1 MQPGIQASTHTPLT
15 TADQAGS
22 RSQLMLIVAI
32 ILVAIDLRPGITAIG
47 PVLPTII
54 DEFRLSHT
62 VASLMTAIP
71 DLLMGTLAL
80 PTPWLVRRFG
90 VNPVLQL
97 ALGLLCIAMIARAF
111 SPNTATLLGSTVG
124 VGAGIAIAGALFAG
138 LIKTRFATR
147 VAFIMGLYA
156 TAISIGSALSAGT
169 TGWLAQTAGLGW
181 RTSTGIW
188 SIFGVVAMLAWWFAT
203 RHEHKVVSTA
213 PATAIF
219 AGLPFRN
226 RTAWLIALYFAGVN
240 FLFYSIL
247 TWTAPMYQERGLS
260 SATAGLVLASFT
272 IAFMFSSPLVGIFSK
287 KTDRRLWLAA
297 SAAVTAA
304 GLIGIAALPDAL
316 PFVWLPLCALGLGAA
331 FTLAMTLPLDNTRT
345 ADEANRWNAFNLTVG
360 YLIAAAGPLL
370 TGFLRDVTGS
380 FTAPFALLV
389 GVAALMLAATPFL
402 KPHAHRIEGETM
414 AG

>member
-1 MQPGIQASTHTPLT
+1 MPPDIHISSPTSSASDTQIGT
-15 TADQAGS
+15 

-54 DEFRLSHT
+54 DEFGLSHT
-62 VASLMTAIP
+62 VASLMTSIP

-80 PTPWLVRRFG
+80 PTPWLVRRYG
-90 VNPVLQL
+90 VNPVLQV
-97 ALGLLCIAMIARAF
+97 ALGILCIAMVARAF

-124 VGAGIAIAGALFAG
+124 VGAGIAVAGALFAG

-147 VAFIMGLYA
+147 VAFVMGLYT

-188 SIFGVVAMLAWWFAT
+188 SILGIVAMIAWWFAT
-203 RHEHKVVSTA
+203 RHESRVVGTA
-213 PATAIF
+213 PAASIF
-219 AGLPFRN
+219 GGLPFRN

-247 TWTAPMYQERGLS
+247 TWTAPMYQEIGLS

-287 KTDRRLWLAA
+287 STDRRLWLAG
-297 SAAVTAA
+297 SAVVTTI
-304 GLIGIAALPDAL
+304 GLTGIVMSPNAL

-345 ADEANRWNAFNLTVG
+345 ADEANRWNAFNLTIG
-360 YLIAAAGPLL
+360 YLIAATGPLL

-380 FTAPFALLV
+380 FTVPFALLV
-389 GVAALMLAATPFL
+389 GVALTMLAAAPFL
-402 KPHAHRIEGETM
+402 KPHAHRP
-414 AG
+414 

>member
-1 MQPGIQASTHTPLT
+1 MPSDTQSSTHASAVASGQTGT
-15 TADQAGS
+15 
-22 RSQLMLIVAI
+22 RSQLLLIAAI

-62 VASLMTAIP
+62 VASLMTSIP

-90 VNPVLQL
+90 INPVLQL
-97 ALGLLCIAMIARAF
+97 ALGVLCIAMIARAF

-124 VGAGIAIAGALFAG
+124 VGAGIAIAGALFGG

-147 VAFIMGLYA
+147 VAFIMGLYT
-156 TAISIGSALSAGT
+156 TAISVGSALSAGM
-169 TGWLAQTAGLGW
+169 TGWLAQTVGLGW

-188 SIFGVVAMLAWWFAT
+188 SIFGIVAMVVWWFAT
-203 RHEHKVVSTA
+203 RHEQKVVSTA
-213 PATAIF
+213 PAKSIF

-226 RTAWLIALYFAGVN
+226 KTAWLIALYFAGVN
-240 FLFYSIL
+240 FLFYSVL

-260 SATAGLVLASFT
+260 AATAGLVLASFT

-287 KTDRRLWLAA
+287 STDRRLWLAGA
-297 SAAVTAA
+297 AAVTAT
-304 GLIGIAALPDAL
+304 GLIGIVAAPDAL
-316 PFVWLPLCALGLGAA
+316 PFVWLPLCAIGLGAA
-331 FTLAMTLPLDNTRT
+331 FTLAMTLPLDNTHT

-360 YLIAAAGPLL
+360 YLIAATGPLL
-370 TGFLRDVTGS
+370 TGYLRDVTGD
-380 FTAPFALLV
+380 FAVPFALLA
-389 GVAALMLAATPFL
+389 GVALLMLAATPFL
-402 KPHAHRIEGETM
+402 KPHTAVTV
-414 AG
+414 A